1 MGDLI
6 LKIVQMLV
14 ENPKAVEVKELKGKQ
29 TTVYE
34 ILVPKEDRG
43 RVVGKKGQN
52 IGALKT
58 LVNAIG
64 RKSNLQ
70 LLLEIVD

>member
-52 IGALKT
+52 ILALKT

>member
-43 RVVGKKGQN
+43 RIVGKKGQN
-52 IGALKT
+52 IRALKT